1 MFASWVNFALAVHMP
16 RPINASSLVRDHLDP
31 LTVMQ
36 YAHISLGEGIASST
50 AFFLD
55 PREGV
60 LIYDRALDDGLLMH
74 GAGAFYLRLVGRPL
88 EVYQYLEPLY
98 NDYRRV
104 RLRTEEGH
112 FTLTHVDE
120 LVDEMLRN
128 EYLFDIALPRV
139 PNRYKAII
147 AVPRSYPTVTGTT
160 AVDSVGVNYRAPN
173 L

>member
-1 MFASWVNFALAVHMP
+1 MQQAKT
-16 RPINASSLVRDHLDP
+16 RDSP
-31 LTVMQ
+31 GTPVF
-36 YAHISLGEGIASST
+36 GRGFFKGGIKCCITS
-50 AFFLD
+50 
-55 PREGV
+55 
-60 LIYDRALDDGLLMH
+60 
-74 GAGAFYLRLVGRPL
+74 AGAFYLRLVGKPL

-139 PNRYKAII
+139 PNRYH
-147 AVPRSYPTVTGTT
+147 
-160 AVDSVGVNYRAPN
+160 
-173 L
+173 